1 MTNYGLKYSDGKFG
15 FSVQKQI
22 YESLGGTKKQDLRK
36 STFKRPY
43 VGANGICPHAHV
55 LAVGKS

>member
-22 YESLGGTKKQDLRK
+22 YESLGGTKEQDLRK

-43 VGANGICPHAHV
+43 VGANGICPHAYV
-55 LAVGKS
+55 